1 MPQTPSAA
9 GSGSRRTGSAAGPP
23 VASAA
28 TNRSK
33 SRLTIR
39 LPDVSAPREPPRAE
53 SNSVDPASEAARPA
67 GPSPRAGPSQLKAA
81 IGAALPATI
90 SQIGKPLSHPI
101 VGKVVAF
108 VRQPKFW
115 LACIAA
121 IAVQV
126 VLAAVMTPAKDDR
139 DQPER
144 PRTAAIRW
152 SKPVSTPA
160 ARIVVPPAQTPNEDT
175 EPANNPKTG
184 TTTPLGVTAPLET
197 SSDADGSNGQALSG
211 TDASGLLTPPT
222 RMADNRRLAGDA
234 RPLDG
239 RSAGPIEGATLRGI
253 VPLEPGPEPN
263 SHEQP

>member
-1 MPQTPSAA
+1 MPQTPSSAA
-9 GSGSRRTGSAAGPP
+9 GTGSRRTGSVAGPP

-53 SNSVDPASEAARPA
+53 SNSVDPVSETARPA
-67 GPSPRAGPSQLKAA
+67 APSPLKAA

-115 LACIAA
+115 LACITA

-126 VLAAVMTPAKDDR
+126 ALAAVMTPAKDDR

-144 PRTAAIRW
+144 PRTAAKRW

-160 ARIVVPPAQTPNEDT
+160 ARIVVPPAQTPNDDI

-184 TTTPLGVTAPLET
+184 TTTPLGVPAPLET
-197 SSDADGSNGQALSG
+197 SSDTDGPNGQALSG

-222 RMADNRRLAGDA
+222 RMADNRRLAGDG

-239 RSAGPIEGATLRGI
+239 RSAGPIEGATLGGI
-253 VPLEPGPEPN
+253 VPLEPGPESN